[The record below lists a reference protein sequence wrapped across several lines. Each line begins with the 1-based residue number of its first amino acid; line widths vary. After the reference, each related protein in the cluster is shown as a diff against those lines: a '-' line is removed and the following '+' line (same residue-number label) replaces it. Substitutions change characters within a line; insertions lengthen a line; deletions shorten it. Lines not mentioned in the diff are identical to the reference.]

1 MGLFRLIKE
10 ERHTYTFDW
19 GSKGF
24 IHNHFSLLFFF
35 PPTKEL
41 LRIRNSVYM
50 LPGHTKKE
58 SVHKEFELNR

>member
-10 ERHTYTFDW
+10 ERHTYT
-19 GSKGF
+19 
-24 IHNHFSLLFFF
+24 